1 MDTTVE
7 ISEATWMLLCSQL
20 VMDWH
25 PLFHSLYIRSFPFC
39 PSLCPRFNI
48 VSRLSIGLQI
58 KRTLFASET
67 QP

>member
-1 MDTTVE
+1 MPFSLPFDPHHHQHQ
-7 ISEATWMLLCSQL
+7 I
-20 VMDWH
+20 
-25 PLFHSLYIRSFPFC
+25 HSVPFSGLYIRSFPSC